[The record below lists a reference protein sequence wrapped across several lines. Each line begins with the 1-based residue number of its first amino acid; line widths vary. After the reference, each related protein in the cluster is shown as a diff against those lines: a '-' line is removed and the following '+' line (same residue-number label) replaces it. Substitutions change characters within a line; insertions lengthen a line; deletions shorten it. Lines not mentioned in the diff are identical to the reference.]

1 MLNEDFRIDIKRI
14 PPEQKQMALQ
24 ESTRL
29 FKDGTLDSEGYAKTY
44 WIGTMDDVARE
55 LRRSLRKAE
64 EMKKK
69 MAQLQQQKQQEEQQ
83 QQQGMMQDV
92 KNENAKKLANENEQN
107 DKDRQTKILSD
118 VIKQSGK
125 NNVKQPTAA

>member
-1 MLNEDFRIDIKRI
+1 
-14 PPEQKQMALQ
+14 
-24 ESTRL
+24 
-29 FKDGTLDSEGYAKTY
+29 
-44 WIGTMDDVARE
+44 
-55 LRRSLRKAE
+55 
-64 EMKKK
+64 
-69 MAQLQQQKQQEEQQ
+69 
-83 QQQGMMQDV
+83 MQDV